1 MALTLPSGCGSITTV
16 KPKELYKNR
25 ILDAVLE
32 RKLAGVGAVLVEG
45 PKWCGKTTTCEQH
58 AKSVLY
64 MADPKRRDRYL
75 TQAAVDITE
84 LMKGEQPRLIDEW
97 QDAPKFWDAIRFDVD
112 HSPGWGHYILTG
124 SAVPPDDKNE
134 RSGKKDIVHSGTGR
148 IVRVKMRPMSLWES
162 GESSG
167 TVSVGKLFAGE
178 PFKPGRATE
187 RSLEE
192 MSYLVCRGGWPQAV
206 NQGGETALDRA
217 FEYVDAVVNSDISR
231 VDGVSR
237 DPARARRLLR
247 SYARLQ
253 GTQSTI
259 PNIRKDMTTGDQ
271 NGPDDD
277 TISSYLNAL
286 RKIFVVEDSEAWCP
300 ALRSKAVIR
309 MSPTRYFVDPSIAV
323 AVLGLGPGDLMNDIR
338 AYGWFFETMA
348 VRDLRVYADAL
359 NGAVSHYLD
368 RNGLECD
375 AVVHLRNGM
384 SGLVEV
390 KLGGSSLIEEG
401 ADTLNALS
409 GLIDTSRQKKVAFK
423 MVVTAVGDCAYQRP
437 DGIIVCPLSALKP

>member
-1 MALTLPSGCGSITTV
+1 MISGV
-16 KPKELYKNR
+16 KSEEVYRNR
-25 ILDAVLE
+25 ILDAILE
-32 RKLAGVGAVLVEG
+32 RKLAGTGAVLVEG

-64 MADPKRRDRYL
+64 MADPVRRDRYL

-84 LMKGEQPRLIDEW
+84 LLKGPQPRLIDEW

-112 HSPGWGHYILTG
+112 HSSGWGHYILTG

-148 IVRVKMRPMSLWES
+148 IVRVRMRPMSLWES

-167 TVSVGKLFAGE
+167 TVSLGALFAGE
-178 PFKPGRATE
+178 PFKPGKAPE
-187 RSLEE
+187 RSLEDTA
-192 MSYLVCRGGWPQAV
+192 YLICRGGWPQAV
-206 NQGGETALDRA
+206 NQSGEMALDRA
-217 FEYVDAVVNSDISR
+217 FDYVDAVVNSDISR

-259 PNIRKDMTTGDQ
+259 PTIRKDMASDDKS
-271 NGPDDD
+271 GPDDD

-286 RKIFVVEDSEAWCP
+286 RKIFVIEDSEAWCP
-300 ALRSKAVIR
+300 ALRSKAVLR
-309 MSPTRYFVDPSIAV
+309 MSPTRYFSDPSIAT
-323 AVLGLGPGDLMNDIR
+323 AALGLGPGDLMNDIR
-338 AYGWFFETMA
+338 AYGWFFESMV

-359 NGAVSHYLD
+359 NGSVSHYLD

-375 AVVHLRNGM
+375 AVVHLRNGT

-390 KLGGSSLIEEG
+390 KLGGSALIEDG
-401 ADTLNALS
+401 AKTLNALS
-409 GLIDTSRQKKVAFK
+409 GLIDTTRQKEVAFK
-423 MVVTAVGDCAYQRP
+423 MVVTATGDFAYQRP
-437 DGIIVCPLSALKP
+437 DGIIVCPLAALKP

>member
-1 MALTLPSGCGSITTV
+1 MG
-16 KPKELYKNR
+16 ELYKKR
-25 ILDAVLE
+25 ILDDILE
-32 RKLAGVGAVLVEG
+32 RKLAGAGAVLVEG

-58 AKSVLY
+58 ARSVLY
-64 MADPKRRDRYL
+64 MADPVRRDRYL
-75 TQAAVDITE
+75 AQAAVDITE
-84 LMKGEQPRLIDEW
+84 LLKGEQPRLIDEW

-112 HSPGWGHYILTG
+112 HSSGWGHYILTG

-167 TVSVGKLFAGE
+167 TVSLGALFAGE
-178 PFKPGRATE
+178 PFKPSKAME
-187 RSLEE
+187 RSLKDTA
-192 MSYLVCRGGWPQAV
+192 YLVCRGGWPQAV
-206 NQGGETALDRA
+206 NQGGEIALDSA
-217 FEYVDAVVNSDISR
+217 FNYVESIVNSDISR

-237 DPARARRLLR
+237 DPSRTRRLLK

-253 GTQSTI
+253 GTQATI
-259 PNIRKDMTTGDQ
+259 PNIRKDMMTGDQ

-286 RKIFVVEDSEAWCP
+286 RKIFVVEDLEAWCP
-300 ALRSKAVIR
+300 ALRSKAAIR
-309 MSPTRYFVDPSIAV
+309 MSPTRYFSDPSIAT
-323 AVLGLGPGDLMNDIR
+323 AALGLGPEDLMNDIR
-338 AYGWFFETMA
+338 AYGWFFEAMA

-359 NGAVSHYLD
+359 NGSVSHYLD

-375 AVVHLRNGM
+375 AVVHLRSGV

-390 KLGGSSLIEEG
+390 KLGGESLIDEG
-401 ADTLNALS
+401 SDTLNALS
-409 GLIDTSRQKKVAFK
+409 GIVDTSRQGKVAFK
-423 MVVTAVGDCAYQRP
+423 MILTAVGDYAYQRP
-437 DGIIVCPLSALKP
+437 DGIVVCPIGSLKP

>member
-1 MALTLPSGCGSITTV
+1 MG
-16 KPKELYKNR
+16 ELYKKR
-25 ILDAVLE
+25 ILDDILE
-32 RKLAGVGAVLVEG
+32 RKLAGAGAVLVEG

-58 AKSVLY
+58 ARSVLY
-64 MADPKRRDRYL
+64 MADPVRRDRYL
-75 TQAAVDITE
+75 AQAAVDITE
-84 LMKGEQPRLIDEW
+84 LLKGEQPRLIDEW

-112 HSPGWGHYILTG
+112 HSSGWGHYILTG

-167 TVSVGKLFAGE
+167 TVSLGALFAGE
-178 PFKPGRATE
+178 PFKPSKAME
-187 RSLEE
+187 RSLKDTA
-192 MSYLVCRGGWPQAV
+192 YLVCRGGWPQAV
-206 NQGGETALDRA
+206 NQGGEIALDSA
-217 FEYVDAVVNSDISR
+217 FNYVESIVNSDISR

-237 DPARARRLLR
+237 DPSRTRRLLK

-253 GTQSTI
+253 GTQATI
-259 PNIRKDMTTGDQ
+259 PNIRKDMMTGDQ

-286 RKIFVVEDSEAWCP
+286 RKIFVVEDLEAWCP
-300 ALRSKAVIR
+300 ALRSKAAIR
-309 MSPTRYFVDPSIAV
+309 MSPTRYFSDPSIAT
-323 AVLGLGPGDLMNDIR
+323 AALGLGPEDLMNDIR
-338 AYGWFFETMA
+338 AYGWFFEAMA

-359 NGAVSHYLD
+359 NGSVSHYLD

-375 AVVHLRNGM
+375 AVVHLRSGV

-390 KLGGSSLIEEG
+390 KLGGESLIDEG

-409 GLIDTSRQKKVAFK
+409 GIVDTSRQGKVAFK
-423 MVVTAVGDCAYQRP
+423 MILTAVGDYAYQRP
-437 DGIIVCPLSALKP
+437 DGIVVCPIGSLKP

>member
-1 MALTLPSGCGSITTV
+1 MPARFGSITVV
-16 KPKELYKNR
+16 KPEETYKNR

-162 GESSG
+162 GE
-167 TVSVGKLFAGE
+167 
-178 PFKPGRATE
+178 ATE

-237 DPARARRLLR
+237 DPMRARRLLR

-323 AVLGLGPGDLMNDIR
+323 AALGLGPGDLMNDIR

-423 MVVTAVGDCAYQRP
+423 MVVTAVGDYAYQRP